1 MNHSDI
7 LLIKNK
13 KMSAKNTKTAI
24 KEIKLQL
31 PVDIANSI
39 PDNEI
44 ISLFTNKALTKV
56 EYYQSRCKLMEE
68 KYKMDF
74 NSF

>member
-1 MNHSDI
+1 MNHSDV

-13 KMSAKNTKTAI
+13 KMLVKNTKTAT

-56 EYYQSRCKLMEE
+56 EY
-68 KYKMDF
+68 
-74 NSF
+74 